1 MLSVFPAPSQ
11 AHADAHS
18 EGRAPHGAL
27 HDAALWIDMVNPDEP
42 TRQLVEATT
51 GLHVPTREELSEI
64 ETSSRLW
71 REGETLT
78 LSLPGLVRGE
88 AGESRTSPI
97 GFVLSPERLLTVRF
111 AAVPAFDTYAARC
124 RLGQNGDRNSMSLL
138 LGLCEA
144 LVERIADLVRE
155 KKVEGIADLR
165 DESGRDG
172 IRVVVELR
180 RDAVPKVVLNKLY
193 KHTQA
198 QTTFGVNAIA
208 LVDGVPRTLS
218 LRDMIRFYLDHQ
230 RDVIRRRSRFRLD
243 RAETRAHVLE
253 GLLIALKDIDARILE
268 RGSRLRLGVA
278 AEVMSALR
286 GTVLGGSGTDQ
297 LLGRD
302 RSYMRLLDDHRQVPN
317 TDQKTIITRLSET
330 LPDAPTEADQALIL
344 SELFSLFGQR
354 QLLLK
359 RLRRDLRYAA
369 WLRVWL
375 YLHIPCTFA
384 LLIGLLVHVFTII
397 YYW

>member
-1 MLSVFPAPSQ
+1 MHQSLLSWNSYRYLRWTLVLIIVAVGIYVSQ
-11 AHADAHS
+11 YAS
-18 EGRAPHGAL
+18 YVPPHGGTWQGYVLGITGAL
-27 HDAALWIDMVNPDEP
+27 GIVWLALLGI
-42 TRQLVEATT
+42 RK
-51 GLHVPTREELSEI
+51 RRY
-64 ETSSRLW
+64 SSRLGTLAGW
-71 REGETLT
+71 ASAHVYLGILVLT
-78 LSLPGLVRGE
+78 LSVLHSAFELESFNVHTATFWLMLVVVLSGFYGLYAYLHLPEQRSTNL
-88 AGESRTSPI
+88 AGEQ
-97 GFVLSPERLLTVRF
+97 PEHW
-111 AAVPAFDTYAARC
+111 
-124 RLGQNGDRNSMSLL
+124 
-138 LGLCEA
+138 
-144 LVERIADLVRE
+144 
-155 KKVEGIADLR
+155 
-165 DESGRDG
+165 
-172 IRVVVELR
+172 
-180 RDAVPKVVLNKLY
+180 LN
-193 KHTQA
+193 
-198 QTTFGVNAIA
+198 
-208 LVDGVPRTLS
+208 
-218 LRDMIRFYLDHQ
+218 
-230 RDVIRRRSRFRLD
+230 
-243 RAETRAHVLE
+243 
-253 GLLIALKDIDARILE
+253 ALKDIDARILE

-317 TDQKTIITRLSET
+317 IDQKTIITRLSET